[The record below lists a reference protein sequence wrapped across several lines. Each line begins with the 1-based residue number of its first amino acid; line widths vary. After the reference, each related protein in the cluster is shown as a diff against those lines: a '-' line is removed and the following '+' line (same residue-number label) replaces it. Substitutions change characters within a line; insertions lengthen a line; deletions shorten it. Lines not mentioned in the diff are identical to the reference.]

1 MHILTVANF
10 YKTNLPNFV
19 QVVKGLVA
27 PTSLRG
33 KEALVVSIH
42 LVSILASA
50 VATVG
55 SNNVFSNS
63 RFDSRHHSAALTIPD
78 QSSH

>member
-10 YKTNLPNFV
+10 YKANLPNFV

-27 PTSLRG
+27 PSAHR
-33 KEALVVSIH
+33 KEARVVSIH
-42 LVSILASA
+42 LVPILASA

-63 RFDSRHHSAALTIPD
+63 RFDSRHHSAASTIPD